1 MAKDNIP
8 TYQITIDPAYA
19 ENGEDLG
26 IEQIAFTA
34 TPAIK
39 VKGMAFSAQAKPLFF
54 SDELKYRITAP
65 ALIPMEIYRFDEDS
79 KEEYNVKF
87 TEQEIE
93 KIHGKFMQQ
102 MVNRDLFN
110 LEHDQSKTVPA
121 YVLEAWI
128 VDNPKEDK
136 AYSSFGIE
144 VPEGTLMVTAQVT
157 DKEYYAELVSQEQIG
172 FSIEGYLGMKL
183 KEQKQS
189 QNNTQMNELM
199 LPDGEHII
207 NEKIYVVKDGKVVE
221 VKDVEKVE
229 ASEEV
234 ALEETVIEEEV
245 TAEVP
250 AEEQTMAVDPVA
262 DAEAILAIVKPAMDE
277 QMNAL
282 LAMIADLK
290 NQLEEALSV
299 EVEEEVMS
307 EGVTLSAHQ
316 RFSSVNKYGLDKLKF
331 CLLEE
336 CQSEDL
342 ESREQYYI
350 TNSKNLFNETID
362 VKACNRGKKLSE
374 ETKQKISNNKERSE
388 KISKA
393 LKGRKITWKTNNK
406 Q

>member
-1 MAKDNIP
+1 MAKKNIP

-39 VKGMAFSAQAKPLFF
+39 VKGMAFSSQAKPLFF

-87 TEQEIE
+87 TKEEIE
-93 KIHGKFMQQ
+93 LIHGKFMKQ

-128 VDNPKEDK
+128 VDTPKEDK

-183 KEQKQS
+183 KEQTKT
-189 QNNTQMNELM
+189 NIQMNK
-199 LPDGEHII
+199 LPDGEHRI
-207 NEKIYVVKDGKVVE
+207 EDKIYVVKDGE
-221 VKDVEKVE
+221 IIEIRDVEKVE

-234 ALEETVIEEEV
+234 ALEDTVVEETV
-245 TAEVP
+245 TAEIP
-250 AEEQTMAVDPVA
+250 AEEETMAVDPVV
-262 DAEAILAIVKPAMDE
+262 DAEAILAIVKPVMDE

-290 NQLEEALSV
+290 NQLEEALSM
-299 EVEEEVMS
+299 EVEEEVVSEAVAMS
-307 EGVTLSAHQ
+307 AQQ
-316 RFSSVNKYGLDKLKF
+316 RFSSVNKF
-331 CLLEE
+331 
-336 CQSEDL
+336 
-342 ESREQYYI
+342 I
-350 TNSKNLFNETID
+350 
-362 VKACNRGKKLSE
+362 
-374 ETKQKISNNKERSE
+374 NNK
-388 KISKA
+388 
-393 LKGRKITWKTNNK
+393 
-406 Q
+406 

>member
-65 ALIPMEIYRFDEDS
+65 ALIPMEIYRFDEDTD
-79 KEEYNVKF
+79 EEYNVKF
-87 TEQEIE
+87 TKEEIE

-189 QNNTQMNELM
+189 QINTQMNELM

-207 NEKIYVVKDGKVVE
+207 NEKIYIVKDGKVVE

-234 ALEETVIEEEV
+234 ALEDTVIEEEV

-262 DAEAILAIVKPAMDE
+262 DAEAILAIVKHAMDE

-299 EVEEEVMS
+299 EVEDEVMS
-307 EGVTLSAHQ
+307 EAVAMSAQQ
-316 RFSSVNKYGLDKLKF
+316 RFSSVNKF
-331 CLLEE
+331 
-336 CQSEDL
+336 
-342 ESREQYYI
+342 I
-350 TNSKNLFNETID
+350 
-362 VKACNRGKKLSE
+362 
-374 ETKQKISNNKERSE
+374 NNK
-388 KISKA
+388 
-393 LKGRKITWKTNNK
+393 
-406 Q
+406 

>member
-1 MAKDNIP
+1 MAKKNIP

-39 VKGMAFSAQAKPLFF
+39 VKGMAFSSQAKPLFF

-87 TEQEIE
+87 TKEEIE
-93 KIHGKFMQQ
+93 LIHGKFMKQ
-102 MVNRDLFN
+102 MINRDLFN

-128 VDNPKEDK
+128 VDTPMEDK

-183 KEQKQS
+183 KEQTKT
-189 QNNTQMNELM
+189 NIQMNK
-199 LPDGEHII
+199 LPDGEHLI
-207 NEKIYVVKDGKVVE
+207 EGKIYVVVDGE
-221 VKDVEKVE
+221 VTEIRDAEVVE

-234 ALEETVIEEEV
+234 ALEDTVVEETV
-245 TAEVP
+245 TAEIP
-250 AEEQTMAVDPVA
+250 AEEETMAVDPVV
-262 DAEAILAIVKPAMDE
+262 DAEAILAIVKPVLDE

-290 NQLEEALSV
+290 NQLEEALSM
-299 EVEEEVMS
+299 EVEEEVVSEAVAMS
-307 EGVTLSAHQ
+307 AQQ
-316 RFSSVNKYGLDKLKF
+316 RFSSVNKF
-331 CLLEE
+331 
-336 CQSEDL
+336 
-342 ESREQYYI
+342 I
-350 TNSKNLFNETID
+350 
-362 VKACNRGKKLSE
+362 
-374 ETKQKISNNKERSE
+374 NK
-388 KISKA
+388 
-393 LKGRKITWKTNNK
+393 
-406 Q
+406 

>member
-1 MAKDNIP
+1 MAKKNIP

-39 VKGMAFSAQAKPLFF
+39 VKGMAFSSQAKPLFF

-87 TEQEIE
+87 TKEEIE
-93 KIHGKFMQQ
+93 LIHGKFMKQ

-128 VDNPKEDK
+128 VDTPMEDK

-183 KEQKQS
+183 KEQTKT
-189 QNNTQMNELM
+189 NIQMNK
-199 LPDGEHII
+199 LPDGEHTI
-207 NEKIYVVKDGKVVE
+207 EDKIYVVKDGE
-221 VKDVEKVE
+221 IIEIREVEKVE

-234 ALEETVIEEEV
+234 ALEDTVVEETV
-245 TAEVP
+245 TAEIP
-250 AEEQTMAVDPVA
+250 AEEETMAIDPVV
-262 DAEAILAIVKPAMDE
+262 DAEAILAIVKPVMDE

-290 NQLEEALSV
+290 NQLEEALSM
-299 EVEEEVMS
+299 EVEDEVEIEAVAMS
-307 EGVTLSAHQ
+307 AQQ
-316 RFSSVNKYGLDKLKF
+316 RFSSVNKF
-331 CLLEE
+331 
-336 CQSEDL
+336 
-342 ESREQYYI
+342 I
-350 TNSKNLFNETID
+350 
-362 VKACNRGKKLSE
+362 
-374 ETKQKISNNKERSE
+374 NK
-388 KISKA
+388 
-393 LKGRKITWKTNNK
+393 
-406 Q
+406 

>member
-8 TYQITIDPAYA
+8 TYTITIDPAYA

-39 VKGMAFSAQAKPLFF
+39 VKGMAFSSQAKPLFF

-65 ALIPMEIYRFDEDS
+65 ALIPMEIYRFDEDTA
-79 KEEYNVKF
+79 EEYNVKF
-87 TEQEIE
+87 TAEEIE
-93 KIHGKFMQQ
+93 LIHGKFMQQ

-128 VDNPKEDK
+128 VNTPKEDK

-189 QNNTQMNELM
+189 QNKTQMNDLM

-207 NEKIYVVKDGKVVE
+207 NEKIYIIKDGKVVE

-234 ALEETVIEEEV
+234 ALEDTVVEETV

-250 AEEQTMAVDPVA
+250 AEEQTMAIDPAA
-262 DAEAILAIVKPAMDE
+262 DAEAILAIVKPVMDE

-290 NQLEEALSV
+290 NQFEEAISAETV
-299 EVEEEVMS
+299 AEEQMT

-316 RFSSVNKYGLDKLKF
+316 RFSSVNKF
-331 CLLEE
+331 
-336 CQSEDL
+336 
-342 ESREQYYI
+342 I
-350 TNSKNLFNETID
+350 
-362 VKACNRGKKLSE
+362 
-374 ETKQKISNNKERSE
+374 NNK
-388 KISKA
+388 
-393 LKGRKITWKTNNK
+393 
-406 Q
+406 

>member
-39 VKGMAFSAQAKPLFF
+39 VKGMAFSAQ
-54 SDELKYRITAP
+54 
-65 ALIPMEIYRFDEDS
+65 
-79 KEEYNVKF
+79 
-87 TEQEIE
+87 E

-189 QNNTQMNELM
+189 QINTQMNELM

-207 NEKIYVVKDGKVVE
+207 NEKIYIVKDGKVVE

-234 ALEETVIEEEV
+234 ALEDTVIEEEV

-250 AEEQTMAVDPVA
+250 AEETTMAIDPAA
-262 DAEAILAIVKPAMDE
+262 DAEAILAIVKPVMDE

-316 RFSSVNKYGLDKLKF
+316 RFSSVNKF
-331 CLLEE
+331 
-336 CQSEDL
+336 
-342 ESREQYYI
+342 I
-350 TNSKNLFNETID
+350 
-362 VKACNRGKKLSE
+362 
-374 ETKQKISNNKERSE
+374 NNK
-388 KISKA
+388 
-393 LKGRKITWKTNNK
+393 
-406 Q
+406 

>member
-1 MAKDNIP
+1 MAKKNIP

-39 VKGMAFSAQAKPLFF
+39 VKGMAFSSQAKPLFF

-87 TEQEIE
+87 TKEEIE
-93 KIHGKFMQQ
+93 LIHGKFMKQ

-183 KEQKQS
+183 KEQQT
-189 QNNTQMNELM
+189 NNIQMNK
-199 LPDGEHII
+199 LPDGEHLIDG
-207 NEKIYVVKDGKVVE
+207 KIYVVVDGEITEIRDAE
-221 VKDVEKVE
+221 VVE

-234 ALEETVIEEEV
+234 ALEDTVVEETVEED
-245 TAEVP
+245 
-250 AEEQTMAVDPVA
+250 TMAVDPVV
-262 DAEAILAIVKPAMDE
+262 DAEAILAIVRPLLDE
-277 QMNAL
+277 HMNSVAS
-282 LAMIADLK
+282 MIADMR
-290 NQLEEALSV
+290 NQLDEILST
-299 EVEEEVMS
+299 EVEDEEIV
-307 EGVTLSAHQ
+307 EDVALSAHQ
-316 RFSSVNKYGLDKLKF
+316 RLSNFVKF
-331 CLLEE
+331 
-336 CQSEDL
+336 
-342 ESREQYYI
+342 
-350 TNSKNLFNETID
+350 N
-362 VKACNRGKKLSE
+362 
-374 ETKQKISNNKERSE
+374 NNK
-388 KISKA
+388 
-393 LKGRKITWKTNNK
+393 
-406 Q
+406 

>member
-1 MAKDNIP
+1 MPSKNIP

-39 VKGMAFSAQAKPLFF
+39 VKGMAFSSQAKPLFF

-87 TEQEIE
+87 TKEEIE
-93 KIHGKFMQQ
+93 LIHGKFMNQ

-128 VDNPKEDK
+128 VDTPMEDK

-183 KEQKQS
+183 REQQT
-189 QNNTQMNELM
+189 NNIQMNK
-199 LPDGEHII
+199 LPDGEHLI
-207 NEKIYVVKDGKVVE
+207 EGKIYVVVDGEITEIRDAE
-221 VKDVEKVE
+221 VVE

-234 ALEETVIEEEV
+234 ALEDTVVEETV
-245 TAEVP
+245 TAEIP
-250 AEEQTMAVDPVA
+250 AEEETMAVDPVV
-262 DAEAILAIVKPAMDE
+262 DAEAILAIVKPVLDE

-299 EVEEEVMS
+299 EVEDEVVSEAVAMS
-307 EGVTLSAHQ
+307 AQQ
-316 RFSSVNKYGLDKLKF
+316 RFSSVNKF
-331 CLLEE
+331 
-336 CQSEDL
+336 
-342 ESREQYYI
+342 I
-350 TNSKNLFNETID
+350 
-362 VKACNRGKKLSE
+362 
-374 ETKQKISNNKERSE
+374 NK
-388 KISKA
+388 
-393 LKGRKITWKTNNK
+393 
-406 Q
+406 

>member
-1 MAKDNIP
+1 MAKKDIP
-8 TYQITIDPAYA
+8 TYKITIDPEYA
-19 ENGEDLG
+19 ENGQDLG
-26 IEQIAFTA
+26 IEQIAFTSN
-34 TPAIK
+34 PAIK
-39 VKGMAFSAQAKPLFF
+39 VKGMAFNSQAKPLFF
-54 SDELKYRITAP
+54 NDELKYRVTAP
-65 ALIPMEIYRFDEDS
+65 ALIPMEIYRFDEDTD
-79 KEEYNVKF
+79 EEYNVKF
-87 TEQEIE
+87 TKEEIE

-110 LEHDQSKTVPA
+110 LEHDQSQTVPA

-189 QNNTQMNELM
+189 QINTQMNELM

-207 NEKIYVVKDGKVVE
+207 NEKIYIIKDGKVVE

-234 ALEETVIEEEV
+234 ALEDTVIEEEV

-250 AEEQTMAVDPVA
+250 AEETTMAIDPAA
-262 DAEAILAIVKPAMDE
+262 DAEAILAIVKPVMDE

-307 EGVTLSAHQ
+307 EAVAMSAQQ
-316 RFSSVNKYGLDKLKF
+316 RFSSVNKF
-331 CLLEE
+331 
-336 CQSEDL
+336 
-342 ESREQYYI
+342 I
-350 TNSKNLFNETID
+350 
-362 VKACNRGKKLSE
+362 
-374 ETKQKISNNKERSE
+374 NNK
-388 KISKA
+388 
-393 LKGRKITWKTNNK
+393 
-406 Q
+406 

>member
-1 MAKDNIP
+1 MAKDKLP
-8 TYQITIDPAYA
+8 VYKITIDPEYS
-19 ENGEDLG
+19 ENGQDLG
-26 IEQIAFTA
+26 IDQIAFTS

-39 VKGMAFSAQAKPLFF
+39 VMGMAFSAQTKPMRFN
-54 SDELKYRITAP
+54 DEIKYRITAP
-65 ALIPMEIYRFDEDS
+65 ALIPMEIYRFDEDTD
-79 KEEYNVKF
+79 EEYYVKF
-87 TEQEIE
+87 TAEEIE
-93 KIHGKFMQQ
+93 KIHAKFMKD
-102 MVNRDLFN
+102 MLNKDLFN
-110 LEHDQSKTVPA
+110 LEHDTEKTVPA

-128 VDNPKEDK
+128 VDTPKEDK

-157 DKEYYAELVSQEQIG
+157 DKEYYAELVAQEQIG

-183 KEQKQS
+183 KEQNKS
-189 QNNTQMNELM
+189 QINTQMNELM

-207 NEKIYVVKDGKVVE
+207 NEKIYIVKDGKVVE

-234 ALEETVIEEEV
+234 ALEDTVIEEEV

-250 AEEQTMAVDPVA
+250 AEEQTMAIDPAA
-262 DAEAILAIVKPAMDE
+262 DAEAILAIVKPVMDE

-316 RFSSVNKYGLDKLKF
+316 RFSSVNKF
-331 CLLEE
+331 
-336 CQSEDL
+336 
-342 ESREQYYI
+342 I
-350 TNSKNLFNETID
+350 
-362 VKACNRGKKLSE
+362 
-374 ETKQKISNNKERSE
+374 NNK
-388 KISKA
+388 
-393 LKGRKITWKTNNK
+393 
-406 Q
+406 

>member
-8 TYQITIDPAYA
+8 TYTITIDPAYA

-87 TEQEIE
+87 TAEEIE
-93 KIHGKFMQQ
+93 LIHGKFMQQ

-128 VDNPKEDK
+128 VNNPKEDK

-183 KEQKQS
+183 KEQQT
-189 QNNTQMNELM
+189 NNIQMNDLM

-221 VKDVEKVE
+221 VKDVQK
-229 ASEEV
+229 EEV
-234 ALEETVIEEEV
+234 AMEEVAMEDTVVEEEV

-250 AEEQTMAVDPVA
+250 AEEQTMAIDPAA
-262 DAEAILAIVKPAMDE
+262 DAEAILAIVKPVMDE

-290 NQLEEALSV
+290 NQFEEAISAETV
-299 EVEEEVMS
+299 AEEQMT

-316 RFSSVNKYGLDKLKF
+316 RFSSVNKF
-331 CLLEE
+331 
-336 CQSEDL
+336 
-342 ESREQYYI
+342 I
-350 TNSKNLFNETID
+350 
-362 VKACNRGKKLSE
+362 
-374 ETKQKISNNKERSE
+374 NK
-388 KISKA
+388 
-393 LKGRKITWKTNNK
+393 
-406 Q
+406 

>member
-1 MAKDNIP
+1 MAKKNIP

-39 VKGMAFSAQAKPLFF
+39 VKGMAFSSQAKPLFF

-87 TEQEIE
+87 TKEEIE
-93 KIHGKFMQQ
+93 LIHGKFMKQ

-128 VDNPKEDK
+128 VDTPLEDK

-183 KEQKQS
+183 KEQTKT
-189 QNNTQMNELM
+189 NIQMNK
-199 LPDGEHII
+199 LPDGEHLI
-207 NEKIYVVKDGKVVE
+207 EGKIYVVVDGEITEIRDAE
-221 VKDVEKVE
+221 VVE

-234 ALEETVIEEEV
+234 ALEDTVVEETV
-245 TAEVP
+245 TAEIP
-250 AEEQTMAVDPVA
+250 AEEETMAVDPVV
-262 DAEAILAIVKPAMDE
+262 DAEAILAIVKPVLDE

-290 NQLEEALSV
+290 NQLEEALSM
-299 EVEEEVMS
+299 EVEDEVVSEAVAMS
-307 EGVTLSAHQ
+307 AQQ
-316 RFSSVNKYGLDKLKF
+316 RFSIVNKF
-331 CLLEE
+331 
-336 CQSEDL
+336 
-342 ESREQYYI
+342 I
-350 TNSKNLFNETID
+350 
-362 VKACNRGKKLSE
+362 
-374 ETKQKISNNKERSE
+374 NK
-388 KISKA
+388 
-393 LKGRKITWKTNNK
+393 
-406 Q
+406 

>member
-87 TEQEIE
+87 SKEEIE

-207 NEKIYVVKDGKVVE
+207 NEKIYIVKNGKVVE

-250 AEEQTMAVDPVA
+250 AEETTMAVDPVA

-316 RFSSVNKYGLDKLKF
+316 RFSSVNNF
-331 CLLEE
+331 
-336 CQSEDL
+336 
-342 ESREQYYI
+342 I
-350 TNSKNLFNETID
+350 
-362 VKACNRGKKLSE
+362 
-374 ETKQKISNNKERSE
+374 NNK
-388 KISKA
+388 
-393 LKGRKITWKTNNK
+393 
-406 Q
+406 

>member
-1 MAKDNIP
+1 MAKKDIP

-87 TEQEIE
+87 SKEEIE

-157 DKEYYAELVSQEQIG
+157 DKEYYAELVAQDQIG

-183 KEQKQS
+183 KEQTKTKT
-189 QNNTQMNELM
+189 NMNK
-199 LPDGEHII
+199 LPDGEHTI
-207 NEKIYVVKDGKVVE
+207 EDKIYVVKDGE
-221 VKDVEKVE
+221 VIEIRDVEME
-229 ASEEV
+229 ETSEEV
-234 ALEETVIEEEV
+234 ALEDTVIEEDTV
-245 TAEVP
+245 
-250 AEEQTMAVDPVA
+250 EEETMAVDPVV
-262 DAEAILAIVKPAMDE
+262 DAEAIIAIVRPLLDE
-277 QMNAL
+277 HMNAVA
-282 LAMIADLK
+282 AMIAEMR
-290 NQLEEALSV
+290 NQLDEILST
-299 EVEEEVMS
+299 EVEDEEIV
-307 EGVTLSAHQ
+307 EDVALSAHQ
-316 RFSSVNKYGLDKLKF
+316 
-331 CLLEE
+331 
-336 CQSEDL
+336 
-342 ESREQYYI
+342 
-350 TNSKNLFNETID
+350 
-362 VKACNRGKKLSE
+362 KLSMF
-374 ETKQKISNNKERSE
+374 NKF
-388 KISKA
+388 
-393 LKGRKITWKTNNK
+393 NK
-406 Q
+406 